1 MGARERLLVP
11 VLLVTIGLGS
21 WLLGAHG
28 LLGLACFA
36 PQVSPDCRISGD
48 ARHVKPV
55 LLLLSSQE
63 VVYLGGSRAMQ
74 SLRPSVHHPFG
85 ESMNGSFSGA
95 SPYEVRVM
103 AEHAIATGSVR
114 ELVVSVPYVVYL
126 RDPAE
131 ADRIEERRFV
141 GAEETPWA
149 PYAELWNSAF
159 RWIDLGPAHP
169 RLLTRWP
176 NNEAL
181 LEPDGVQIQHTTLLA
196 CGRPSEAFHR
206 RDLDRYLER
215 YQAFVRTPARND
227 WFTTHL
233 QELHRMLA
241 HAQSAGVSVR
251 LVILPV
257 HESIHALRV
266 MAGLTEHYHAWLT
279 ALSEAAQTY
288 HAIGPLIFDPISGIT
303 DEPFERSIDCP
314 EGALRWWFNPS
325 HGTEAGGNLLKISPD
340 SPGPVS
346 AQNLHS
352 HSSLAQYKNEST
364 YRYKRLGN
372 RCSDVDGLLQN
383 CFVATQEE

>member
-1 MGARERLLVP
+1 MDARERLLVP
-11 VLLVTIGLGS
+11 LLLVTIGLGS

-28 LLGLACFA
+28 VLGLACFA
-36 PQVSPDCRISGD
+36 LQASPDCRISAD

-74 SLRPSVHHPFG
+74 SLRPAIHHPFAV
-85 ESMNGSFSGA
+85 SMNGSFSGA

-103 AEHAIATGSVR
+103 AEHAIATSSVK
-114 ELVVSVPYVVYL
+114 ELVVSVPYMVYL

-141 GAEETPWA
+141 GAAEVPWA
-149 PYAELWNSAF
+149 PYAEIWNSAF
-159 RWIDLGPAHP
+159 RWIDLARAYP
-169 RLLTRWP
+169 RLHTRWP
-176 NNEAL
+176 HIEDL

-196 CGRPSEAFHR
+196 CGRPSESFHR
-206 RDLDRYLER
+206 KDLDRYRER
-215 YQAFVRTPARND
+215 YQAFVRTPARD
-227 WFTTHL
+227 AWFAAHL

-266 MAGLTEHYHAWLT
+266 MAGLTEHYHFWLT
-279 ALSEAAQTY
+279 ALSEAARTY
-288 HAIGPLIFDPISGIT
+288 HAIGPVAFDSIPGIT
-303 DEPFERSIDCP
+303 DEPFERSSECP
-314 EGALRWWFNPS
+314 EGSLRWWFNPS
-325 HGTEAGGNLLKISPD
+325 HGTEAGGNLLQISPD
-340 SPGPVS
+340 SPGPV
-346 AQNLHS
+346 AGQNLHS
-352 HSSLAQYKNEST
+352 HSSLAQYKSDST
-364 YRYKRLGN
+364 YRYKRLGI

-383 CFVATQEE
+383 CFVATHGE